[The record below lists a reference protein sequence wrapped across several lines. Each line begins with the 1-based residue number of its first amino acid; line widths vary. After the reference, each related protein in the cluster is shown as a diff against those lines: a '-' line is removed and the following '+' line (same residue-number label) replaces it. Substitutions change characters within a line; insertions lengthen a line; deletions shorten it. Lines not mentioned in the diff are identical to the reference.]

1 MRNRN
6 RIDPFL
12 NQIGKLWKEN
22 CPDWRFG
29 QLIENVFGS
38 SEYLTWFV
46 EEDTMIDIF
55 RDYFKSRYI
64 RRTPYPTIYILTYGT
79 NWKYI
84 RSGLDIFITILGCMY
99 GRNN

>member
-1 MRNRN
+1 MRNPN

-29 QLIENVFGS
+29 QLIENVFCD

-46 EEDTMIDIF
+46 EEKTMLDIF
-55 RDYFKSRYI
+55 KRYFKGNYRRKVPYPTHYILEYGSNWTKFSRYI
-64 RRTPYPTIYILTYGT
+64 DVSIIILE
-79 NWKYI
+79 
-84 RSGLDIFITILGCMY
+84 SLY

>member
-1 MRNRN
+1 MRNKN

-38 SEYLTWFV
+38 SEYLIWFV
-46 EEDTMIDIF
+46 EERTMLDIF
-55 RDYFKSRYI
+55 KKYFEGNY
-64 RRTPYPTIYILTYGT
+64 RRRVPYPTIYILTYGT
-79 NWKYI
+79 NWKHI
-84 RSGLDIFITILGCMY
+84 RNGLDIFKIVIGGIY

>member
-12 NQIGKLWKEN
+12 NQIGKLWKEK

-38 SEYLTWFV
+38 SEYLIWFV
-46 EEDTMIDIF
+46 EERTMLDIF
-55 RDYFKSRYI
+55 KKYFEGNY
-64 RRTPYPTIYILTYGT
+64 RRRVPYPTHYILEYGL
-79 NWKYI
+79 NWTKF
-84 RSGLDIFITILGCMY
+84 SKKADIFIIILGGIY

>member
-12 NQIGKLWKEN
+12 NQIGKLWKEK

-38 SEYLTWFV
+38 SEYLIWFV
-46 EEDTMIDIF
+46 EERTMLDIF
-55 RDYFKSRYI
+55 KKYFEGNY
-64 RRTPYPTIYILTYGT
+64 RRRVPYPTIYILTYGT

-84 RSGLDIFITILGCMY
+84 RSGLDIFKIVIGGIY